1 MKYTVGT
8 RASRLAIAQTK
19 IVLESLRRS
28 ELSVDFDTVDFDIV
42 TVTTTGDMD
51 KRPLFAIDQKGIFE
65 KDLNEFVIRGNIDFA
80 VHSLKDLPSDLADE
94 LTIACIPKRAKP
106 NDVLVNDKKLKLT
119 DLVRDSTIGTSSLR
133 RAIQVIRK
141 RPDLNVRPIR
151 GNIETR
157 VKKSISAEYDAV
169 ILAEAG
175 LTRLGMKDVIVE
187 RFNIRDFVPAPG
199 QGAIAIVCRKDN
211 LQLIKILRSIQ
222 DSYSKAEID
231 AERAL
236 LRKIEGGC
244 RFPVGAVAT
253 TAPNK
258 QKIILYASI
267 FSADGT
273 KSIKLRETGS
283 LNDPDRLGAKTGR
296 LLLEEGASKLSAGWR
311 EAVAKWNKKL

>member
-1 MKYTVGT
+1 
-8 RASRLAIAQTK
+8 
-19 IVLESLRRS
+19 
-28 ELSVDFDTVDFDIV
+28 
-42 TVTTTGDMD
+42 
-51 KRPLFAIDQKGIFE
+51 
-65 KDLNEFVIRGNIDFA
+65 
-80 VHSLKDLPSDLADE
+80 
-94 LTIACIPKRAKP
+94 
-106 NDVLVNDKKLKLT
+106 
-119 DLVRDSTIGTSSLR
+119 
-133 RAIQVIRK
+133 
-141 RPDLNVRPIR
+141 
-151 GNIETR
+151 
-157 VKKSISAEYDAV
+157 
-169 ILAEAG
+169 
-175 LTRLGMKDVIVE
+175 
-187 RFNIRDFVPAPG
+187 VPAPG

-211 LQLIKILRSIQ
+211 SQLIKILRSIQ

-311 EAVAKWNKKL
+311 EEVAKWNKKL